1 MRKECVRD
9 LGEFVSKVKQI
20 CLLLMIWKGKWE
32 PKKFKFCFVWGCEK
46 RREERK
52 GRTTV
57 LGQRERDREKLITN
71 SEFRVREREE
81 YIQI

>member
-32 PKKFKFCFVWGCEK
+32 PKNCKFCFVWGCEK
-46 RREERK
+46 RREKGTYYCTVGFRK
-52 GRTTV
+52 
-57 LGQRERDREKLITN
+57 RERDKLYN
-71 SEFRVREREE
+71 KFR
-81 YIQI
+81 YMCI

>member
-32 PKKFKFCFVWGCEK
+32 PKNCKFCFVWGCEK

-57 LGQRERDREKLITN
+57 LGERERDREKLITN